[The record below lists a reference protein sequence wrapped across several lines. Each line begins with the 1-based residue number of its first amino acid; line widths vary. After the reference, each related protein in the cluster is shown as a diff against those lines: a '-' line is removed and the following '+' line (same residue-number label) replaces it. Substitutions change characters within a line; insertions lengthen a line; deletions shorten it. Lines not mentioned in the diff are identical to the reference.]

1 MEHEFHKCWNSDC
14 SVCRKKSRYC
24 EICKGRDSTLTT
36 ECVGRKI
43 TGLEAGL
50 ISEGH
55 IDFKN
60 GDWVIQDKED
70 KPRNTMIHPE
80 SIPTIYRGTHG
91 C

>member
-1 MEHEFHKCWNSDC
+1 
-14 SVCRKKSRYC
+14 
-24 EICKGRDSTLTT
+24 
-36 ECVGRKI
+36 
-43 TGLEAGL
+43 L